1 MERDALTIREVKKGN
16 KITVVVDCT
25 AKTSLTTLNEPV
37 TISRQLPHGCTTAK
51 TNAKN
56 AVVSGG
62 KVIFDVVP
70 GKTYKLNCK

>member
-37 TISRQLPHGCTTAK
+37 TISRQLPQGCTTAK

-56 AVVSGG
+56 TVVSDG

-70 GKTYKLNCK
+70 GKTYKLTCK